1 MAFQHAA
8 LFFTLIFLW
17 LLLTNA
23 QGRRDA
29 KYPQVRTPQ
38 QRLTRGI
45 EALKYHNMDLGT
57 ARGYGKRA
65 VDMHNVNNF
74 LLEWIALETR
84 MRNLG
89 IPRNLLRDQETIPE

>member
-8 LFFTLIFLW
+8 LFLTLIFLW
-17 LLLTNA
+17 LMLSNV
-23 QGRRDA
+23 QGRRE
-29 KYPQVRTPQ
+29 KVTQVRTPQ

-45 EALKYHNMDLGT
+45 EHFKYHNMDLGT

-84 MRNLG
+84 MRDLG

>member
-1 MAFQHAA
+1 MAFHHAV

-17 LLLTNA
+17 LLLANA
-23 QGRRDA
+23 QGRRES

-45 EALKYHNMDLGT
+45 EHLKYHNMDLGT

-65 VDMHNVNNF
+65 VDMHNVNK
-74 LLEWIALETR
+74 
-84 MRNLG
+84 
-89 IPRNLLRDQETIPE
+89 